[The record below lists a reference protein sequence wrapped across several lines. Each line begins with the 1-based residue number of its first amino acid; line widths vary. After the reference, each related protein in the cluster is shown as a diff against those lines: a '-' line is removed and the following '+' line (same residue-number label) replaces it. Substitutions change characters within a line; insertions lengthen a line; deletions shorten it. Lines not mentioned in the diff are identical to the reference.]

1 MSAHTSA
8 CADPGSKARLRLWLG
23 LLRTTRRIENGL
35 RERLRTEH
43 GTTLPR
49 FDVLAMLYRTREGL
63 RMSDLS
69 DQLMV
74 SNGNVTGVVERLVQD
89 GLVERLPVPGDR
101 RATLI
106 RLTGQGVEV
115 FERMAADHEA
125 WIDGVL
131 AGIDADRAQAM
142 IDTLWTIGDRA
153 SAP

>member
-1 MSAHTSA
+1 VAVSASA
-8 CADPGSKARLRLWLG
+8 PDSKTRLRLWLG

-106 RLTGQGVEV
+106 RLTGPGVAS

-125 WIDGVL
+125 WIGGVL
-131 AGIDADRAQAM
+131 AEIDVGEAQAM
-142 IDTLWTIGDRA
+142 IDSLRRIRRA
-153 SAP
+153 TAAR